1 MSKLFLTEFLEF
13 KTDSDLLTEAEKK
26 AVQEGEE
33 IYLAGVMQRAGA
45 TNGNGRVYS
54 RPILEREI
62 ENYQKIVREGR
73 AVGELDHPDSSVVE
87 LKNASHLVTEIRM
100 DGDDVVGKIKI
111 LNTPAGKTAI
121 GLLKGGVKLGI
132 SSRGLGSTKQEAGK
146 TIVQQIVKRLGEGMK
161 NNKLK
166 TVLKPLIK
174 ECIKEIIFEEGML
187 SSIIREAQG
196 ASTKEII
203 KEEKKEKVFS
213 KFMKKDKQENK
224 RLVETRNKM
233 RKAIAGKIGADFD
246 PFEGTKP
253 LSESQAS
260 GNPSQSPMSGID
272 PSNEGIDLSNIPGMG
287 NWAAIKERLK

>member
-1 MSKLFLTEFLEF
+1 
-13 KTDSDLLTEAEKK
+13 
-26 AVQEGEE
+26 
-33 IYLAGVMQRAGA
+33 
-45 TNGNGRVYS
+45 
-54 RPILEREI
+54 
-62 ENYQKIVREGR
+62 
-73 AVGELDHPDSSVVE
+73 
-87 LKNASHLVTEIRM
+87 
-100 DGDDVVGKIKI
+100 
-111 LNTPAGKTAI
+111 
-121 GLLKGGVKLGI
+121 
-132 SSRGLGSTKQEAGK
+132 
-146 TIVQQIVKRLGEGMK
+146 MK

-174 ECIKEIIFEEGML
+174 ECIKEIIFDEGML